1 MESNTPLQQQSAA
14 PPLGHISWRKEA
26 PSYVPTR
33 EEVFQLVKHW
43 YGHILDGD
51 LCFFFCG
58 VTNPKPKAYYWSRI
72 GRADAAI
79 GKEAV
84 DAAIKE
90 VREEFKRKFNNDR
103 VWETLWH
110 GTKEERAALE
120 GCSDYYWFGA
130 VIPAPGETAAVT
142 GNGSSPSAGK

>member
-1 MESNTPLQQQSAA
+1 MGSNTPPQRLLA
-14 PPLGHISWRKEA
+14 PPLGLISWREEA
-26 PSYVPTR
+26 PSHVTTR

-58 VTNPKPKAYYWSRI
+58 VANPKPKAYYWSRI

-110 GTKEERAALE
+110 GTEEERAALE

>member
-14 PPLGHISWRKEA
+14 APLGQISWWEEE

-90 VREEFKRKFNNDR
+90 VREEFKARFNNDR
-103 VWETLWH
+103 VWEFPEH
-110 GTKEERAALE
+110 GTGEERVAME
-120 GCSDYYWFGA
+120 GCSNYYWSDS
-130 VIPAPGETAAVT
+130 VIPANGKAASAI